1 MSFHECFWL
10 ADYQL
15 GVNAVFEQLQQG
27 ILENE
32 DFLSLWSHRAD
43 LEARYGAQLVLIEKD
58 RSRSS
63 RRLMN
68 DDHFSTVKNAYHR
81 LNDGFVLE
89 GKHHLFLASEIKSTV
104 IEPFSAWCEQHHE
117 RVDYSQSM
125 VNDKIKQYKTS
136 QDAVER
142 IQRKY
147 FNKCRL
153 LEEFKAHFTAEEI
166 SDISHPTP
174 PPLTPSPSPG
184 PATTYTLG
192 HNTFDDETLSLLLAE
207 IMEKSRMKPHKVP
220 ILGTYPNCSLGSD
233 ITTSIL
239 EYFTSIKGSVPA
251 AEEFGQDLVKCGFLR
266 SVGSV
271 ANSGAFINSSRMQY
285 QWRPQAFK
293 VSGFVVG
300 ASENGP
306 AGSITSPRALQ
317 IQDYLEEVKQAI
329 GVNAIDYSDKSQ
341 LPRLEAESVQLDKLY
356 FSNTVLLDKMRCA
369 LEELLMD
376 HLLFMQKCESDRLAA
391 IKKAMADFCAC
402 MGTTEDS
409 QETQSYKLSDL
420 LLVEETIDPAK
431 DLNFLVKNYATG
443 PFRPRVVLYD
453 NYYDSHVRQTFGV
466 DLSIK
471 ARLEGKVVPAMVQCI
486 LFHLDKLYPEL
497 GNDEERAKMWVLPV
511 HLKKVH
517 ELRFQLN
524 DLDSADEINA
534 VLAQSH
540 PLVITNALK
549 LYLVELPDSVVPQ
562 SHYDVIKAIYVGY
575 AGADPS
581 KTLQRITGL
590 QNVLLD
596 IPRSNLATMD
606 SIITHLNRL
615 VLIIQGKDDE
625 MASALR
631 LKLAREFGALLLRQR
646 PTENGA
652 GSTNTHHVAI
662 AAIEKHQEQF
672 VNDLFEHK
680 DEIFSELRRRSL
692 ARPRQNESAQPL
704 RANLK
709 QHGSASKS
717 RLEQRLKTAVEKPR
731 PLSLNDDPSVL
742 ATNLAASSLDP
753 GMSSSAPSSP
763 VKLHPLRRS
772 KLAKKPLEALLLTA
786 NDDGDNENGNDGG
799 PNTNSDDIKGPSLRR
814 APSSDSE

>member
-1 MSFHECFWL
+1 MSFIESFWL
-10 ADYQL
+10 ADYQAGL
-15 GVNAVFEQLQQG
+15 NAVFQQLQEG
-27 ILENE
+27 ILEND

-43 LEARYGAQLVLIEKD
+43 LEARFGAQLVSIDKE

-68 DDHFSTVKNAYHR
+68 DDHFSTAKNAYHR
-81 LNDGFVLE
+81 INDGFVLE
-89 GKHHLFLASEIKSTV
+89 GQHHLFLANEIKSKV
-104 IEPFSAWCEQHHE
+104 IEPFSVWCEQHHE

-125 VNDKIKQYKTS
+125 VNEKIKQYKAS

-153 LEEFKAHFTAEEI
+153 LEEFKAHFTADEI
-166 SDISHPTP
+166 SDLVDPSPP
-174 PPLTPSPSPG
+174 PPLTPSPVLASTPV
-184 PATTYTLG
+184 PTYTLG
-192 HNTFDDETLSLLLAE
+192 QNTFDGLSLSTLLAE
-207 IMEKSRMKPHKVP
+207 IMGNSKMKPHKVA

-239 EYFTSIKGSVPA
+239 EAVVTINGSVPA
-251 AEEFGQDLVKCGFLR
+251 AEEFGQDLVKNGFLR

-285 QWRPQAFK
+285 QWRPQAFQT
-293 VSGFVVG
+293 SGLVAG
-300 ASENGP
+300 AGNGD
-306 AGSITSPRALQ
+306 ASSITSPRALQ
-317 IQDYLEEVKQAI
+317 IQDYLDEVKQAI

-356 FSNTVLLDKMRCA
+356 FSNTILLDKMRCA

-376 HLLFMQKCESDRLAA
+376 HLLFMQKCELDRLGA
-391 IKKAMADFCAC
+391 IKKAMADFCEC
-402 MGTTEDS
+402 MGTTSDS
-409 QETQSYKLSDL
+409 EKAPTFKLQDL

-431 DLNFLVKNYATG
+431 DFNFLVENYATG

-453 NYYDSHVRQTFGV
+453 NYYDSHVHQTFGV

-471 ARLEGKVVPAMVQCI
+471 ARLEGKVVPVMVQCI

-497 GNDEERAKMWVLPV
+497 ENDEERAKMWVQPV

-524 DLDSADEINA
+524 DLESSDEINE
-534 VLAQSH
+534 VLAQAH

-575 AGADPS
+575 SGADPS

-615 VLIIQGKDDE
+615 VLIIQGKDEE

-646 PTENGA
+646 PNENGA
-652 GSTNTHHVAI
+652 TPLSHHVTT
-662 AAIEKHQEQF
+662 AAMEKHQEQF

-692 ARPRQNESAQPL
+692 ARPRQSESAPAL
-704 RANLK
+704 RTNLK
-709 QHGSASKS
+709 QQGSASKS
-717 RLEQRLKTAVEKPR
+717 RLEKRLKNAVEKPR
-731 PLSLNDDPSVL
+731 PLSLNEDSDALAKDLAESV
-742 ATNLAASSLDP
+742 LDP
-753 GMSSSAPSSP
+753 GMPSSAPSSP
-763 VKLHPLRRS
+763 VKMHPLRRS
-772 KLAKKPLEALLLTA
+772 KLAKKPLESLLLV
-786 NDDGDNENGNDGG
+786 DDNGS
-799 PNTNSDDIKGPSLRR
+799 NTSPGSSKGASSRR
-814 APSSDSE
+814 APTSDSE